1 MLAAAAEYARWHG
14 AKTEAVDAGAKRAKR
29 AKRAKHGRSMLN
41 RLNPEHAEGSTGSQL
56 SARADL
62 QATDEARTTQ
72 SVLLMP
78 LLRAKLGERVRSL
91 REGARHQGSLKSGPL
106 PFRASRN

>member
-1 MLAAAAEYARWHG
+1 MLVQSVRS
-14 AKTEAVDAGAKRAKR
+14 V
-29 AKRAKHGRSMLN
+29 RSMGTACLIGLILSML
-41 RLNPEHAEGSTGSQL
+41 RGQQDPQL
-56 SARADL
+56 RARADL